1 MKKLM
6 MMAMVAAAMAAVA
19 EPAAPAPAAPAAP
32 APAAQQRGEWDW
44 SWWTTSPDNTQRDFR
59 GCLLGF
65 ASDVKTV
72 TGAQISAFVSKAGTV
87 KSGCQFAIGYS
98 RAATLRN
105 GCQLAFFN
113 RSDRA
118 ALQFGLLNFNKD
130 GFLPFFP
137 FFNFSPRGFG
147 AAK

>member
-6 MMAMVAAAMAAVA
+6 IIVVAAMSMAAMA
-19 EPAAPAPAAPAAP
+19 EPAA
-32 APAAQQRGEWDW
+32 AQESEWDW

-65 ASDVKTV
+65 ASEVKTV
-72 TGAQISAFVSKAGTV
+72 TGAQISVIMSKAEAV

-98 RAATLRN
+98 RATTLRN

-113 RSDRA
+113 RSDCA

-137 FFNFSPRGFG
+137 FFNFSKRGFG
-147 AAK
+147 ASR

>member
-1 MKKLM
+1 MKKM
-6 MMAMVAAAMAAVA
+6 MMVALAMAAFVAVA
-19 EPAAPAPAAPAAP
+19 EP
-32 APAAQQRGEWDW
+32 QQSECDW

-59 GCLLGF
+59 GGLLGF

-72 TGAQISAFVSKAGTV
+72 TGAQVSVFVSKAQAV

-98 RAATLRN
+98 RATTLRN

-113 RSDRA
+113 RSDCA

-137 FFNFSPRGFG
+137 FFNFSKRGFG
-147 AAK
+147 ASK

>member
-6 MMAMVAAAMAAVA
+6 IIVVAAMSMAAMA
-19 EPAAPAPAAPAAP
+19 EPV
-32 APAAQQRGEWDW
+32 AAQKSEWDW

-59 GCLLGF
+59 GCRLGF
-65 ASDVKTV
+65 ASEVKTV
-72 TGAQISAFVSKAGTV
+72 TGAQISAFVSKAEAV

-98 RAATLRN
+98 RATTLRN

-113 RSDRA
+113 RSDCA

-137 FFNFSPRGFG
+137 FFNFSKRGFG
-147 AAK
+147 ASR

>member
-1 MKKLM
+1 MKKM
-6 MMAMVAAAMAAVA
+6 MMIAMAAATLVAVAA
-19 EPAAPAPAAPAAP
+19 EPAKPAAPAAPAAP
-32 APAAQQRGEWDW
+32 QKSEWSW
-44 SWWTTSPDNTQRDFR
+44 SWWTTSPDNTQRDCR
-59 GCLLGF
+59 GCVIGF
-65 ASDVKTV
+65 ASEVKSM
-72 TGAQISAFVSKAGTV
+72 TGAQVSVFTSKAGAV

-98 RAATLRN
+98 RATTLRN

-137 FFNFSPRGFG
+137 FFNFSKRGFG